1 VLYAHKD
8 DLVHVTEIEEDGR
21 LLTTFGELPVFKGN
35 YLVTHSNGTTRII
48 DKIELEEYVPVE
60 RVKEH
65 KFSEEEIAKNYAQ
78 DWSSFEEQD
87 YIDTFQE
94 NVRNRNKFDN

>member
-1 VLYAHKD
+1 MLYAHKD

-21 LLTTFGELPVFKGN
+21 ILTTFGELPVFKGN
-35 YLVTHSNGTTRII
+35 FLVTHANGTTRII
-48 DKIELEEYVPVE
+48 DKIELEEYDRVE

-78 DWSSFEEQD
+78 DWSKFEEED
-87 YIDTFQE
+87 YIETFQE
-94 NVRNRNKFDN
+94 NVRKRKELDN